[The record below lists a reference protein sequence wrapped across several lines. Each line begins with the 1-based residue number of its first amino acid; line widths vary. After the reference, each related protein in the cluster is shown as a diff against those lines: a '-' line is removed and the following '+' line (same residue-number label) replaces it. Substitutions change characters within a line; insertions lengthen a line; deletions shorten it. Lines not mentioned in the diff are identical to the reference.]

1 MKMTRGCGENRNERV
16 CHSSCLGGNSDY
28 RFVSDYFSEDMNMS
42 KKSHFHKRYN
52 KLAVLYANAIIVN
65 QDCIKEKISWQN
77 GYKEL
82 EEQIADMKLLI
93 GDLMEVNDELKLKL
107 VEATPCADSNT
118 D

>member
-1 MKMTRGCGENRNERV
+1 
-16 CHSSCLGGNSDY
+16 
-28 RFVSDYFSEDMNMS
+28 MS

-52 KLAVLYANAIIVN
+52 KLAVLYATAIIFH

-82 EEQIADMKLLI
+82 EKQIADMKLLI

-107 VEATPCADSNT
+107 VEATPCADSAT

>member
-1 MKMTRGCGENRNERV
+1 
-16 CHSSCLGGNSDY
+16 
-28 RFVSDYFSEDMNMS
+28 MS

-65 QDCIKEKISWQN
+65 QDCIKEN
-77 GYKEL
+77 VRL

-93 GDLMEVNDELKLKL
+93 GDLMEVNDELKIKL
-107 VEATPCADSNT
+107 VEATKCADSAT

>member
-1 MKMTRGCGENRNERV
+1 
-16 CHSSCLGGNSDY
+16 
-28 RFVSDYFSEDMNMS
+28 MS

-65 QDCIKEKISWQN
+65 QDCIKEKISYQN

-82 EEQIADMKLLI
+82 EEQIESYKR
-93 GDLMEVNDELKLKL
+93 DLMNAISEITRNQHTIDTLYKALEKEQK
-107 VEATPCADSNT
+107 CADSNT

>member
-1 MKMTRGCGENRNERV
+1 MKMTRWCGEKRNERV
-16 CHSSCLGGNSDY
+16 CHSSCWGGNSDY
-28 RFVSDYFSEDMNMS
+28 RFVSDYFSEAMNMS
-42 KKSHFHKRYN
+42 KKSYFHKRYN
-52 KLAVLYANAIIVN
+52 KLAVLYAKAIIVN

-82 EEQIADMKLLI
+82 EKQIADMKLLI

-107 VEATPCADSNT
+107 VEATPCADSAT